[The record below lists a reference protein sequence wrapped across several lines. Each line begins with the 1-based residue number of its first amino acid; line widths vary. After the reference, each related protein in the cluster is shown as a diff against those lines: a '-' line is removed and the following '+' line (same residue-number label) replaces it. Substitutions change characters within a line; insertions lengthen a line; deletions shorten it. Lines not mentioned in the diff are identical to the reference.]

1 MGIINTRLHGIL
13 DYLVGILLIII
24 PLAVFGTADSGG
36 EVWVP
41 VALGISTLIY
51 SLFTDYEFG
60 IFRKIKMSAHLTLDV
75 LSGMVLMTSP
85 WVFDFWEVSW
95 MPYVL
100 AGLFEIG
107 AGSCTKVHSL
117 SPKYQVT
124 EI

>member
-24 PLAVFGTADSGG
+24 PLLIFGTADSGA

-41 VALGISTLIY
+41 VALGIATLLY

-85 WVFDFWEVSW
+85 WLFDFWEVSW

-100 AGLFEIG
+100 AGLFEIA
-107 AGSCTKVHSL
+107 AGSYTKVHSL
-117 SPKYQVT
+117 SPEYQVT

>member
-13 DYLVGILLIII
+13 DYLVGILLIIV
-24 PLAVFGTADSGG
+24 PMVVFGTADSGG

-107 AGSCTKVHSL
+107 AGSYTKVHSL